1 MFRGHADSGNLIFM
15 SLYATE
21 VLSEDEFA
29 ELDTFLLALEEG
41 EGLSVDEVHGYITA
55 IIASSDSDEQQ
66 EWLPQVWGEP
76 VFADESEK
84 DYMTEIMRRM
94 YSEISEMLQQG
105 LRFEPLVI
113 EEENEEGEVE
123 EAYEGWCFGF
133 MRCVAER
140 QDQWGDLPKKEQEL
154 LSPIAKLALLCTE
167 EGVDMDEDEYELCVE
182 LLPGAVAGL
191 FSYWHPGDD

>member
-1 MFRGHADSGNLIFM
+1 M

-29 ELDTFLLALEEG
+29 ELDTFLLAQEDG
-41 EGLSVDEVHGYITA
+41 EGVSVDEVHGCITA
-55 IIASSDSDEQQ
+55 MIIGPDSDGQQ
-66 EWLPQVWGEP
+66 EWLPQAWGEP

-94 YSEISEMLQQG
+94 YAEISEMLEQG
-105 LRFEPLVI
+105 RRFEPLVI
-113 EEENEEGEVE
+113 EEENEDGEVE

-133 MRCVAER
+133 MRYVAER
-140 QDQWGDLPKKEQEL
+140 QDVWEDLPKKEQEL

-167 EGVDMDEDEYELCVE
+167 EGVDMDAEEYELCVE

-191 FSYWHPGDD
+191 YTYWHPEAG